1 MSSSEILFLG
11 WSGLIRGRNSPAAQ
25 REGMRRS
32 FLHADRDTF
41 TPDTQAA
48 VLTLAKA
55 EAGTCLSD
63 DRPPTKLGRTAAMRR
78 LTQRP
83 EDGTLYSVHDKARRH
98 LRYHFDG
105 FDLDPAEM
113 RPELEPLLLSTLA
126 IAPATAT
133 QLAAELQLPVPQ
145 IKATLEDMRARG
157 VVFGPRAQGAR
168 VYRAGVILAETST
181 SARHTA

>member
-1 MSSSEILFLG
+1 
-11 WSGLIRGRNSPAAQ
+11 
-25 REGMRRS
+25 MRRS

-41 TPDTQAA
+41 PTDLQEA

-63 DRPPTKLGRTAAMRR
+63 VMTQTKLGRTAAMSL
-78 LTQRP
+78 LTQLQ
-83 EDGTLYSVHDKARRH
+83 EDGTLYGVHDKARRH

-105 FDLDPAEM
+105 FDLNPAEM

-133 QLAAELQLPVPQ
+133 QLAAALQLPFPE

-157 VVFGPRAQGAR
+157 IVFGPRAQGAR
-168 VYRAGVILAETST
+168 VYRAGVIPVEGPTP
-181 SARHTA
+181 ARHTA